1 MKDFEGYNWLSL
13 RAPMI
18 LCADFLHDDSASVWP
33 RDDDTEGHFKKQ
45 LFGPLYPSKLSL
57 QRVKPL
63 KGLGHRDEPF
73 RRERRLWDWLLF
85 QLVFSGQLTNCSLS
99 HSVLVSRERLEG
111 CRLVQTKL
119 GIYDNHEP
127 EVTQYPEV
135 HSFWHSVTRCS
146 GDKKNIVDI
155 GVRLEGIQQKLL
167 GMRTSIYSV
176 IVLTLYN
183 NNYYFCII
191 AWVGLGLGVG
201 VDINKTQSNS
211 VEN

>member
-1 MKDFEGYNWLSL
+1 MRSIGAFQTEYIALWGENNHGRHIEGWYQTEVLKTSHFKGPFGMKDFEGYNWLSL

-99 HSVLVSRERLEG
+99 HFSVGFTRETGRLPLG
-111 CRLVQTKL
+111 SDQTWHL
-119 GIYDNHEP
+119 WQP
-127 EVTQYPEV
+127 WTEVTQYPEV
-135 HSFWHSVTRCS
+135 HSFDTVSP
-146 GDKKNIVDI
+146 GAQ
-155 GVRLEGIQQKLL
+155 GIRKILWIL
-167 GMRTSIYSV
+167 G
-176 IVLTLYN
+176 
-183 NNYYFCII
+183 
-191 AWVGLGLGVG
+191 
-201 VDINKTQSNS
+201 
-211 VEN
+211 